1 MGKKRKPSA
10 APSSNGTSAGDIMTS
25 LIGCLIFILL
35 GIMIMVLVSQVLVAV
50 ADPDG
55 KQVISVV
62 ESHVD
67 GFRES
72 EAFPEGNIFKEP
84 LYVDVHPDKVVV
96 YPYDAEFSQRSIIF
110 ETTDYDTML
119 EVVASRPD
127 KEYVLFLVRPQA
139 SRVYNLLRRRIEAFN
154 RTLRDPSTHI
164 EMGMELYESDRK
176 VDAGMTTRQREGF
189 QEWDLQ
195 EFRKQREL
203 EAESKRQAEAAAL
216 PAPTP
221 EPPAGGG

>member
-35 GIMIMVLVSQVLVAV
+35 GIMIMVLVSQVLVAM

-55 KQVISVV
+55 KEVISVV

-154 RTLRDPSTHI
+154 REIRGTANQI
-164 EMGMELYESDRK
+164 EMGMELFESDRK

-189 QEWDLQ
+189 KEWDLM
-195 EFRKQREL
+195 EFRKQREV
-203 EAESKRQAEAAAL
+203 EAERKRHAEEASAPVAL
-216 PAPTP
+216 PQT
-221 EPPAGGG
+221 PAGGG